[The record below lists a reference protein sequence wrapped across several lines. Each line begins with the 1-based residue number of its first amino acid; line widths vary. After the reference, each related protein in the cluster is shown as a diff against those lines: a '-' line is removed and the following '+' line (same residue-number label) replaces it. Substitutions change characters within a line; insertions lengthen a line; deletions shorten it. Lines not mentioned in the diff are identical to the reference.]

1 MNVICYLQIEM
12 PYVCGI
18 LLGGSLKA
26 GFTSNTLKD
35 KILVE
40 TRYVILI
47 LTMFGLF
54 IYLFI
59 LFFKLLKPRLLYHLE
74 WSKEGIIIAL
84 TALPRTLV
92 AVALLL

>member
-54 IYLFI
+54 IYFI
-59 LFFKLLKPRLLYHLE
+59 FQ
-74 WSKEGIIIAL
+74 IIKA
-84 TALPRTLV
+84 
-92 AVALLL
+92 